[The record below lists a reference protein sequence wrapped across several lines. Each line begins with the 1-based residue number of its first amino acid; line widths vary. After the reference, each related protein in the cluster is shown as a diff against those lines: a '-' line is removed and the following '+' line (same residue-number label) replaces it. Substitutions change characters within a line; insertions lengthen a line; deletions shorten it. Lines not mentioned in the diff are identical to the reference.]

1 MSNTIARIIK
11 IMINKIKTVFNSIFK
26 IRGLLYFMIFI
37 FGFIIF
43 LIINLKVTAAQTNN
57 NKNENKCVP
66 VEYKD
71 KGCDYACK
79 NPDGSIYC
87 GYGSSADIIGG
98 GATASTHSETYV
110 KAVCTEEGG
119 KIICSG
125 GEKASSETQI
135 VNALGQETKMK
146 DGKVVESSSFI
157 TRIAAGVIGFA
168 AFIINYIISIILGV
182 VINLEA
188 WFVEIV
194 LEMNDQILKSAFVQ
208 SGYQIS
214 LAVTNLIFVGGI
226 IVVAIATILRWE
238 SYSMKKILWK
248 LILMAVLVNFGLSIA
263 GAIIRIST
271 NFSWYFLNAVN
282 PGGGTGA
289 AHYGAFATAIA
300 GAFTPQRFF
309 ITDISNNGVTTTAE
323 ESKDVT
329 GQITQKDQGSL
340 AGIFGS
346 SLAQILT
353 PIVSIFFT
361 IAFLVVIIITLG
373 ALVVMLINR
382 YITISLLLMLLPF
395 AWAFWAFPNINKFWT
410 EWWKKFIRWTFFAP
424 AVLFFLYLCLLTL
437 RATPGGGNA
446 GVHIQGVD
454 FTFDKKGAL
463 GGLDSFGGS
472 FLMNLMVPILNA
484 IVMTGCAIG
493 SLKVANELGIEGSKK
508 ALSIASGAAKSV
520 GMFAAN
526 RAAGLG
532 AAGLNKLLPKTP
544 PPPEKGRLGRTLHTV
559 GFKAGQLAEKV
570 GVRKK
575 IEETAEKYGPSKW
588 PYLPN
593 KQRKEQIKK
602 IKNEIDNIN
611 EELKDIPSAINRR
624 QAEIQSLEQQLNTI
638 KSKYD
643 PDLQKLQNAILKIQS
658 QIKTETDDIKLAQL
672 SQQKQALEAEQNKI
686 LQQMNEETKPLNDQ
700 ISKAQEELKDLRGTL
715 ISKREKKYEEIRNL
729 KPEGIFGTVIK
740 ASMEAYS
747 KKEKP
752 QLKPE
757 KEKLEGFL
765 KEYGVPKE
773 KIEEVLGAE
782 IKPEEKK
789 EGPKQ
794 NQQQNQQSQTK
805 KV

>member
-1 MSNTIARIIK
+1 
-11 IMINKIKTVFNSIFK
+11 MINFNKKRSLWLIPF
-26 IRGLLYFMIFI
+26 LVYFI
-37 FGFIIF
+37 FFIN
-43 LIINLKVTAAQTNN
+43 INTA
-57 NKNENKCVP
+57 
-66 VEYKD
+66 
-71 KGCDYACK
+71 
-79 NPDGSIYC
+79 
-87 GYGSSADIIGG
+87 
-98 GATASTHSETYV
+98 
-110 KAVCTEEGG
+110 KAVCSDGKESVKYDDPQLKNFGCGANYNCFNFCRDKNTGVISFTESPGVLAGG
-119 KIICSG
+119 GGESGAAPSIMTITDATCNNGICSG
-125 GEKASSETQI
+125 GKISEDNVQSGVVTHVEYNASGTPES
-135 VNALGQETKMK
+135 VRQETVV
-146 DGKVVESSSFI
+146 DGSFI
-157 TRIAAGVIGFA
+157 TKIAASVVGFA

-309 ITDISNNGVTTTAE
+309 ITDIFEGGVTTTPE
-323 ESKDVT
+323 GSKNVT
-329 GQITQKDQGSL
+329 GQITQKDQGNL

-395 AWAFWAFPNINKFWT
+395 AWAFWAFPNINEFWT
-410 EWWKKFIRWTFFAP
+410 LWWKKFIRWTFFAP

-593 KQRKEQIKK
+593 KQRKEQIEK

-611 EELKDIPSAINRR
+611 KELKDIPSAINRR
-624 QAEIQSLEQQLNTI
+624 QEEIQNLEQQLNTI

-643 PDLQKLQNAILKIQS
+643 PDFEKLQKAISKIQS
-658 QIKTETDDIKLAQL
+658 QIKTETDHIKLAQL

-686 LQQMNEETKPLNDQ
+686 IQQINEETKPLNDQ
-700 ISKAQEELKDLRGTL
+700 ISNIQNELKDLRGTL
-715 ISKREKKYEEIRNL
+715 ISKREEKYKEIRDL
-729 KPEGIFGTVIK
+729 KPEGIFGTVIN
-740 ASMEAYS
+740 SVTGS
-747 KKEKP
+747 FKKEKVKLSKE
-752 QLKPE
+752 QLE
-757 KEKLEGFL
+757 KAGIEIEG
-765 KEYGVPKE
+765 
-773 KIEEVLGAE
+773 
-782 IKPEEKK
+782 EKK
-789 EGPKQ
+789 EEPKQ

>member
-1 MSNTIARIIK
+1 L
-11 IMINKIKTVFNSIFK
+11 VC
-26 IRGLLYFMIFI
+26 FI
-37 FGFIIF
+37 FFIN
-43 LIINLKVTAAQTNN
+43 INTTKAACSDGKESVKYNDPQLKNFCGGIN
-57 NKNENKCVP
+57 MCLNFCRDKNTGNITFDLVM
-66 VEYKD
+66 
-71 KGCDYACK
+71 
-79 NPDGSIYC
+79 PDSRVSMMTIT
-87 GYGSSADIIGG
+87 
-98 GATASTHSETYV
+98 GAT
-110 KAVCTEEGG
+110 CNNG
-119 KIICSG
+119 ICSG
-125 GEKASSETQI
+125 GKISETNVQPG
-135 VNALGQETKMK
+135 VVTHVEYNASGTPESVRQETVV
-146 DGKVVESSSFI
+146 DGSFI
-157 TRIAAGVIGFA
+157 TKIAASVIGFA

-188 WFVEIV
+188 WFIEIV

-282 PGGGTGA
+282 PGGGAGA

-309 ITDISNNGVTTTAE
+309 IIDIFEGGVTTTPE
-323 ESKDVT
+323 GSKNVT
-329 GQITQKDQGSL
+329 GQITQKDQGNL
-340 AGIFGS
+340 AGIFGN

-373 ALVVMLINR
+373 ALVVMLIYR
-382 YITISLLLMLLPF
+382 YITISFLLMLLPF

-410 EWWKKFIRWTFFAP
+410 LWWKKFIRWTFFAP

-446 GVHIQGVD
+446 GVNIQGVD

-463 GGLDSFGGS
+463 GGLNSFGGS
-472 FLMNLMVPILNA
+472 FLMNLLVPILNA
-484 IVMTGCAIG
+484 IVMTGCVIG

-520 GMFAAN
+520 GMFATN

-532 AAGLNKLLPKTP
+532 ATGLTKILPKTP
-544 PPPEKGRLGRTLHTV
+544 PKTTTGIKGRLGQAWFGV
-559 GFKAGQLAEKV
+559 SQQAEKF
-570 GVRKK
+570 GITKK
-575 IEETAEKYGPSKW
+575 LEETSKKYGPSTW
-588 PYLPN
+588 PYLPKN
-593 KQRKEQIKK
+593 FKERREQAKR

-643 PDLQKLQNAILKIQS
+643 PDLQKLQNAISKIQS
-658 QIKTETDDIKLAQL
+658 QIKTETDHIKLAQL

-686 LQQMNEETKPLNDQ
+686 LQQMNEEIKPLNDQ
-700 ISKAQEELKDLRGTL
+700 ISKVQEELKDLRGTL

-729 KPEGIFGTVIK
+729 KPEGIFGTVVN
-740 ASMEAYS
+740 SVTGS
-747 KKEKP
+747 FKKEKVKLSKE
-752 QLKPE
+752 QLE
-757 KEKLEGFL
+757 KAGIEIEG
-765 KEYGVPKE
+765 
-773 KIEEVLGAE
+773 
-782 IKPEEKK
+782 EKK
-789 EGPKQ
+789 EEPKQ